1 MTAVRRFLDRLK
13 YHDSAKTVFCRL
25 KHDGLRLATAE
36 SLTGGMIAQA
46 ITAIP
51 GSSDVFWGGLVSYSI
66 EAKKRL
72 LSVPGSVIE
81 EYGVVSRETAAAMA
95 RGALDASDA
104 DVSVAVTGV
113 AGPSGGSDAIS
124 VGTVWMAVAFRPTIA
139 ASGATET
146 AVSVETLRN
155 YVRGSRHRER
165 SVTDR
170 EPIRLILD
178 YNERR

>member
-1 MTAVRRFLDRLK
+1 MTAVRWFLDRLT
-13 YHDSAKTVFCRL
+13 YYDSAKTVFCRL
-25 KHDGLRLATAE
+25 KSDGLRLATAE

-72 LSVPGSVIE
+72 LSVPSSVIE
-81 EYGVVSRETAAAMA
+81 EYGVVSGETAAAMA
-95 RGALDASDA
+95 CGALDASDA

-113 AGPSGGSDAIS
+113 AGPSGGNDAIP

-139 ASGATET
+139 ASSATET
-146 AVSVETLRN
+146 AVSVETRRIF
-155 YVRGSRHRER
+155 VRGSRHRVR
-165 SVTDR
+165 SVTVR
-170 EPIRLILD
+170 EAFRLILD
-178 YNERR
+178 YLDRR